1 MDIEGPLKF
10 KIISYDDSDDREI
23 HVDFKQEFQNL
34 ALQEQADVFLK
45 HISSLHIQVA
55 ALKQEDEKER
65 QGMLMVLKLLEELWP
80 HIQVGEVSL
89 NETIVG
95 KVQAPSPVSQLIS
108 GLKLN

>member
-1 MDIEGPLKF
+1 MEGPLNF
-10 KIISYDDSDDREI
+10 KIITYDDSEDREI
-23 HVDFKQEFQNL
+23 HVDFKEEFQDL
-34 ALQEQADVFLK
+34 ELQEQADEFLK
-45 HISSLHIQVA
+45 HISSLHSQVA

-65 QGMLMVLKLLEELWP
+65 QGMLIVLKFLEELWP
-80 HIQVGEVSL
+80 HIKAGEVSL